1 MMTVLRIGAVALAA
15 AFCVAFAGAT
25 HAENGTPRIEEWPVP
40 WENTRPRDPA
50 VAPDGRIWFV
60 GQRGHYLATLDPAT
74 GAFWKRDLADSPG
87 PHNVVVGA
95 DGIVWY
101 TGNLKGY
108 IGRYDPAA
116 DAVEQIAMPDREARD
131 PHTLIFAPGG
141 RVLWFTV
148 QGGNRI
154 GRLEIASRK
163 VALIPVPSP
172 RARPYGI
179 AIAADGHVWV
189 ALFGTNKLAEIDPEA
204 RTLTEHPLPNATTRP
219 RRIAAVREHGEVA
232 IYYGDYAN
240 GRLGR
245 YVPARRRISEWEL
258 PGGPGSRPYALAA
271 DGRGR
276 IWVAETGLR
285 PNRLVAFDPAS
296 ASFVHELAV
305 PSGGGTI
312 RHMVYDPKAD
322 AIWFGTD
329 ANTIGRLALAP

>member
-1 MMTVLRIGAVALAA
+1 MMTVLRIGAAALAA
-15 AFCVAFAGAT
+15 ALFAATGGAARA
-25 HAENGTPRIEEWPVP
+25 HDAPRIEEWTVP
-40 WENTRPRDPA
+40 WEGTRPRDPA

-74 GAFWKRDLADSPG
+74 GRFWKRDLSDSPG
-87 PHNVVVGA
+87 PHNVVVGS

-116 DAVEQIAMPDREARD
+116 DTIERIAMPDPQARD

-154 GRLEIASRK
+154 GRLEIASRR
-163 VALIPVPSP
+163 VELVTVPSP

-179 AIAADGHVWV
+179 AIAGDGHVWV
-189 ALFGTNKLAEIDPEA
+189 ALFGTNRLAEIDPA
-204 RTLTEHPLPNATTRP
+204 SKTLTEHPLPNATTRP
-219 RRIAAVREHGEVA
+219 RRIAAVRENGEVA

-245 YVPARRRISEWEL
+245 YLPGRGRISEWEL

-285 PNRLVAFDPAS
+285 PNRLVAFDPAGG
-296 ASFVHELAV
+296 SFVHDLPV

-329 ANTIGRLALAP
+329 ANTIGRLLLGP